1 MTKRSIPALLCLLAV
16 FVFLG
21 AAAQNGGVAK
31 KQVLTD
37 KAPKASGPLSQ
48 GIAAGG
54 FVFCSGQL
62 PVDPVTGKIVS
73 GGIEDQTRQVL
84 KNLSAVLEAGGSSL
98 DQVVKCTVL
107 MTDLSEFAAMNKVYA
122 EFFKAPCPARAT
134 FQIGGLALG
143 AKIEIDCIAVKP

>member
-1 MTKRSIPALLCLLAV
+1 MTKRVIAALFALLAV

-21 AAAQNGGVAK
+21 AAAQKGDIVK
-31 KQVLTD
+31 KQILTD
-37 KAPKASGPLSQ
+37 KAPKASGTISQ

-62 PVDPVTGKIVS
+62 PVDPATGKIVP
-73 GGIEDQTRQVL
+73 GGIEDQARQVL
-84 KNLSAVLEAGGSSL
+84 KNLSAVLEAAGSSL

-107 MTDLSEFAAMNKVYA
+107 MTDLSEFAAMNKIYA

-134 FQIGGLALG
+134 FQIGALALG
-143 AKIEIDCIAVKP
+143 AKIEIECIAIKP

>member
-1 MTKRSIPALLCLLAV
+1 MTMRKIIALSCLIALAV
-16 FVFLG
+16 FA
-21 AAAQNGGVAK
+21 AAAQKGDVGK
-31 KQVLTD
+31 KQIQTD

-54 FVFCSGQL
+54 FVFSSGQL
-62 PVDPVTGKIVS
+62 PVDPATGKIVL

-98 DQVVKCTVL
+98 DHVVKCTVL
-107 MTDLSEFAAMNKVYA
+107 MTDLTEFAAMNKVYA

-134 FQIGGLALG
+134 FQVGGLALG
-143 AKIEIDCIAVKP
+143 AKIEIECIAAQR

>member
-21 AAAQNGGVAK
+21 AAAQKGDVAK
-31 KQVLTD
+31 KQIQTD
-37 KAPKASGPLSQ
+37 KAPKASGPISQ
-48 GIAAGG
+48 AIAAGG

-62 PVDPVTGKIVS
+62 PVDPATGKIVP

-134 FQIGGLALG
+134 FQIGALALG
-143 AKIEIDCIAVKP
+143 AKIEIECIALKP

>member
-1 MTKRSIPALLCLLAV
+1 MTKRSIFALICLAAILV
-16 FVFLG
+16 FWG
-21 AAAQNGGVAK
+21 SAAQKADLGK
-31 KQVLTD
+31 KQVVTD

-48 GIAAGG
+48 AIAAGG

-62 PVDPVTGKIVS
+62 PVDPATGKLVP

-134 FQIGGLALG
+134 FQVGGLALG
-143 AKIEIDCIAVKP
+143 AKIEIECIALKP

>member
-1 MTKRSIPALLCLLAV
+1 MTKRFIAALFALLAV

-21 AAAQNGGVAK
+21 AAARKGDIVK
-31 KQVLTD
+31 KQILTD
-37 KAPKASGPLSQ
+37 KAPKPSGPISQ

-62 PVDPVTGKIVS
+62 PVDPATGKIVP
-73 GGIEDQTRQVL
+73 GGIEDQARQVL
-84 KNLSAVLEAGGSSL
+84 KNLSAVLEAAGSSL
-98 DQVVKCTVL
+98 DQVVKCTVV

-134 FQIGGLALG
+134 FQIGALALG
-143 AKIEIDCIAVKP
+143 AKIEIECIAVQR

>member
-1 MTKRSIPALLCLLAV
+1 MTKRTIPALLCLLAI

-21 AAAQNGGVAK
+21 AAAQKGDVVK

-37 KAPKASGPLSQ
+37 KAPKASGPISQ
-48 GIAAGG
+48 GISAGG

-62 PVDPVTGKIVS
+62 PVDPAAGKIVP
-73 GGIEDQTRQVL
+73 GTIEDQTRQVL

-98 DQVVKCTVL
+98 DNVVKCTVL
-107 MTDLSEFAAMNKVYA
+107 MTDLTEFQAINKVYA

-134 FQIGGLALG
+134 FQVGALALG
-143 AKIEIDCIAVKP
+143 AKIEIECIAVQR

>member
-1 MTKRSIPALLCLLAV
+1 MTKRSIPALICLAAV

-21 AAAQNGGVAK
+21 AAAPNADVTK
-31 KQVLTD
+31 KEIRTD

-62 PVDPVTGKIVS
+62 PVDPATGKIVP

-84 KNLSAVLEAGGSSL
+84 KNLSAVLEAAGSSL

-107 MTDLSEFAAMNKVYA
+107 MTDLTEFAAMNKVYA

-143 AKIEIDCIAVKP
+143 AKIEIECIALKP

>member
-1 MTKRSIPALLCLLAV
+1 MTKRVKAALFALLAV

-21 AAAQNGGVAK
+21 AAQKADVAK
-31 KQVLTD
+31 KQILTD
-37 KAPKASGPLSQ
+37 KAPKASGPISQ
-48 GIAAGG
+48 AIAAGG

-62 PVDPVTGKIVS
+62 PVDPAAGKIVP

-84 KNLSAVLEAGGSSL
+84 KNLAAVLEAAGSSL
-98 DQVVKCTVL
+98 DSVVKCTVL

-134 FQIGGLALG
+134 FQVGALALG
-143 AKIEIDCIAVKP
+143 AKIEIECVAIKP